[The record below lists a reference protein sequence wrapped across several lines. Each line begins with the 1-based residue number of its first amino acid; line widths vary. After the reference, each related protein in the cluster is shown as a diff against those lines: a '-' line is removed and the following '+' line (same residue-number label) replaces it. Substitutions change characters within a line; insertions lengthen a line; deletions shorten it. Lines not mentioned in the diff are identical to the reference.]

1 MFEGDAYDAS
11 GMYLIP
17 GKVGIGQFQPYVRYV
32 NIMPI
37 NSTNRNIYESG
48 LNYIIDGHNARVSL
62 MYQYGDL
69 LNKGNLNFGSDVAGS
84 ASHALSL
91 GFQMQI

>member
-1 MFEGDAYDAS
+1 
-11 GMYLIP
+11 
-17 GKVGIGQFQPYVRYV
+17 
-32 NIMPI
+32 
-37 NSTNRNIYESG
+37 
-48 LNYIIDGHNARVSL
+48 L